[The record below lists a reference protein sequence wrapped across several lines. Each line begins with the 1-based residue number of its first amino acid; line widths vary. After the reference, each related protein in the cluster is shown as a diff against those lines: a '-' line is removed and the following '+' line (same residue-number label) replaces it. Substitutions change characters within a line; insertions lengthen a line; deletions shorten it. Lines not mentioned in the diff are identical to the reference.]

1 MLLKLLTDQ
10 SYIQYALYLLT
21 IFHWQIRIPS
31 GCMNS
36 ALMMFI
42 VIGGIGGL
50 ANAFVNNYALFC
62 VCRFVAA
69 MGQSIWILSNIHV
82 ENN

>member
-1 MLLKLLTDQ
+1 
-10 SYIQYALYLLT
+10 
-21 IFHWQIRIPS
+21 
-31 GCMNS
+31 MNA

-42 VIGGIGGL
+42 VIGGVGGL

-69 MGQSIWILSNIHV
+69 MGQSLRHYELARNI
-82 ENN
+82 ENHSFLPNLNL

>member
-1 MLLKLLTDQ
+1 MIGPLKNTILFRRDRDREWFLLRMVKGSERGVL
-10 SYIQYALYLLT
+10 
-21 IFHWQIRIPS
+21 S
-31 GCMNS
+31 GCMNA

-42 VIGGIGGL
+42 VIGGVGGL

-69 MGQSIWILSNIHV
+69 MGQSL
-82 ENN
+82 

>member
-1 MLLKLLTDQ
+1 
-10 SYIQYALYLLT
+10 
-21 IFHWQIRIPS
+21 
-31 GCMNS
+31 MNA

-42 VIGGIGGL
+42 VIGGVGGL

-69 MGQSIWILSNIHV
+69 MGQSL
-82 ENN
+82 

>member
-1 MLLKLLTDQ
+1 MVELKN
-10 SYIQYALYLLT
+10 YFPEKGIQ
-21 IFHWQIRIPS
+21 I
-31 GCMNS
+31 GCSTS

-42 VIGGIGGL
+42 VIGGVGGL

-69 MGQSIWILSNIHV
+69 MGQSLCMNSLPNL
-82 ENN
+82 NS